1 MFTQIGWAPVSVYP
15 ESKQAACNIA
25 MTTMLIKTHRTPGWK
40 FFLRLSVVLSLLGA
54 YFYGVS
60 LRSQNELTLLGQFY
74 ETDAVFQKISD
85 SPLIYNVTPKNDASL
100 LLSVAIETTNG
111 YGGPTTIATEVD
123 AKGIIQRVLVLE
135 HKETPAFFKNLQDEK
150 YFKQFE
156 GLMLNSA
163 FVLDEDID
171 GVSGATVSSKAFCQA
186 VQVGGHN
193 IGRELLNMSI
203 AEKEKPFI
211 FGIKETILIIL
222 FVLVMIGSI
231 KKIAVL
237 RYFTLAASGVILGF
251 YLNSA
256 ISLSNIAS
264 ILLGYFPSITEKA
277 FWWLLVG
284 GALLMILFYGKNL
297 YCYWLC
303 PFGAIQE
310 FATKIGGVNIK
321 LSRRTLTIAK
331 YIGPCLT
338 WLALMIIFLTSN
350 TTLASYEPFA
360 AIFGLRGTSVQWF
373 IMPTVILGSFF
384 ITRFWCRFFCP
395 VGVVLKITGRIR
407 AQAKRGLKGI
417 KKWKTREAY

>member
-1 MFTQIGWAPVSVYP
+1 MAI
-15 ESKQAACNIA
+15 
-25 MTTMLIKTHRTPGWK
+25 MLKKTHKTPKWK
-40 FFLRLSVVLSLLGA
+40 LLLRLAAAISLLGA
-54 YFYGVS
+54 YIYGVS
-60 LRSQNELTLLGQFY
+60 LRSQNELTLLRQFY
-74 ETDAVFQKISD
+74 EPDTVFQIISD
-85 SPLIYNVTPKNDASL
+85 TPLIYNITSKIDAGL
-100 LLSVAIETTNG
+100 LLYVAIETSNG
-111 YGGPTTIATEVD
+111 YGGPTTVATEAD
-123 AKGIIQRVLVLE
+123 AKGVIQRVLVLE
-135 HKETPAFFKNLQDEK
+135 HKETPAFFNNLQDEK

-156 GLMLNSA
+156 SVKVSSA

-171 GVSGATVSSKAFCQA
+171 GVSGATVSSKAFAQA
-186 VQVGGHN
+186 VQAGGHN

-203 AEKEKPFI
+203 PEKERAFI
-211 FGIKETILIIL
+211 FGIKEAILIIF

-237 RYFTLAASGVILGF
+237 RYVILAASGVILGF

-256 ISLSNIAS
+256 ISLSNIAT
-264 ILLGYFPSITEKA
+264 ILLGYFPSITDKA
-277 FWWLLVG
+277 HWWILVG
-284 GALLMILFYGKNL
+284 GTLVMILFYGKNL

-310 FATKIGGVNIK
+310 FATKIGGINIK
-321 LSRRTLTIAK
+321 LSQRTVTVAK
-331 YIGPCLT
+331 YIGPFLT
-338 WLALMIIFLTSN
+338 WMALMIIFLTSN

-360 AIFGLRGTSVQWF
+360 TIFGLRGTSVQWF

-395 VGVVLKITGRIR
+395 VGVVLKIAGRIR

>member
-1 MFTQIGWAPVSVYP
+1 
-15 ESKQAACNIA
+15 
-25 MTTMLIKTHRTPGWK
+25 MLKKTHKTPKWK
-40 FFLRLSVVLSLLGA
+40 LLLRLAAAISLLGA
-54 YFYGVS
+54 YIYGVS
-60 LRSQNELTLLGQFY
+60 LRSQNELTLLRQFY
-74 ETDAVFQKISD
+74 EPDTVFQIISD
-85 SPLIYNVTPKNDASL
+85 TPLIYNITSKIDAGL
-100 LLSVAIETTNG
+100 LLYVAIETSNG
-111 YGGPTTIATEVD
+111 YGGPTTVATEVD
-123 AKGIIQRVLVLE
+123 AKGVIQRVLVLE
-135 HKETPAFFKNLQDEK
+135 HKETPAFFNNLQDEK

-156 GLMLNSA
+156 SVKVSSA

-171 GVSGATVSSKAFCQA
+171 GVSGATVSSKAFAQA
-186 VQVGGHN
+186 VQAGGHN

-203 AEKEKPFI
+203 PEKERAFI
-211 FGIKETILIIL
+211 FGIKEAILIIF

-237 RYFTLAASGVILGF
+237 RYVILAASGVILGF

-256 ISLSNIAS
+256 ISLSNIAT
-264 ILLGYFPSITEKA
+264 ILLGYFPSITDKA
-277 FWWLLVG
+277 HWWILVG
-284 GALLMILFYGKNL
+284 GTLVMILFYGKNL

-310 FATKIGGVNIK
+310 FATKIGGINIK
-321 LSRRTLTIAK
+321 LSQRTVTVAK
-331 YIGPCLT
+331 YIGPFLT
-338 WLALMIIFLTSN
+338 WMALMIIFLTSN

-360 AIFGLRGTSVQWF
+360 TIFGLRGTSVQWF

-395 VGVVLKITGRIR
+395 VGVVLKIAGRIR

>member
-1 MFTQIGWAPVSVYP
+1 MAI
-15 ESKQAACNIA
+15 
-25 MTTMLIKTHRTPGWK
+25 MLKKTHKTPKWK
-40 FFLRLSVVLSLLGA
+40 LLLRLAAAISLLGA
-54 YFYGVS
+54 YIYGVS
-60 LRSQNELTLLGQFY
+60 LRSQNELTLLRQFY
-74 ETDAVFQKISD
+74 EPDTVFQIISD
-85 SPLIYNVTPKNDASL
+85 TPLIYNITSKIDAGL
-100 LLSVAIETTNG
+100 LLYVAIETSNG
-111 YGGPTTIATEVD
+111 YGGPTTVATEVD
-123 AKGIIQRVLVLE
+123 AKGVIQRVLVLE
-135 HKETPAFFKNLQDEK
+135 HKETPAFFNNLQDEK

-156 GLMLNSA
+156 SVKVSSA

-171 GVSGATVSSKAFCQA
+171 GVSGATVSSKAFAQA
-186 VQVGGHN
+186 VQAGGHN

-203 AEKEKPFI
+203 PEKERVFI
-211 FGIKETILIIL
+211 FGIKEAILIIF

-237 RYFTLAASGVILGF
+237 RYVILAASGVILGF

-256 ISLSNIAS
+256 ISLSNIAT
-264 ILLGYFPSITEKA
+264 ILLGYFPSITDKA
-277 FWWLLVG
+277 HWWILVG
-284 GALLMILFYGKNL
+284 GTLVMILFYGKNL

-310 FATKIGGVNIK
+310 FATKIGGINIK
-321 LSRRTLTIAK
+321 LSQRTVTVAK
-331 YIGPCLT
+331 YIGPFLT
-338 WLALMIIFLTSN
+338 WMALMIIFLTSN

-360 AIFGLRGTSVQWF
+360 TIFGLRGTSVQWF

-395 VGVVLKITGRIR
+395 VGVVLKIAGRIR

>member
-1 MFTQIGWAPVSVYP
+1 
-15 ESKQAACNIA
+15 
-25 MTTMLIKTHRTPGWK
+25 MLKKTHKTPKWK
-40 FFLRLSVVLSLLGA
+40 LLLRLAAAISLLGA
-54 YFYGVS
+54 YIYGVS
-60 LRSQNELTLLGQFY
+60 LRSQNELTLLRQFY
-74 ETDAVFQKISD
+74 EPDTVFQIISD
-85 SPLIYNVTPKNDASL
+85 TPLIYNITSKIDAGL
-100 LLSVAIETTNG
+100 LLYVAIETSNG
-111 YGGPTTIATEVD
+111 YGGPTTVATEAD
-123 AKGIIQRVLVLE
+123 AKGVIQRVLVLE
-135 HKETPAFFKNLQDEK
+135 HKETPAFFNNLQDEK

-156 GLMLNSA
+156 SVKVSSA

-171 GVSGATVSSKAFCQA
+171 GVSGATVSSKAFAQA
-186 VQVGGHN
+186 VQAGGHN

-203 AEKEKPFI
+203 PEKERAFI
-211 FGIKETILIIL
+211 FGIKEAILIIF

-237 RYFTLAASGVILGF
+237 RYVILAASGVILGF

-256 ISLSNIAS
+256 ISLSNIAT
-264 ILLGYFPSITEKA
+264 ILLGYFPSITDKA
-277 FWWLLVG
+277 HWWILVG
-284 GALLMILFYGKNL
+284 GTLVMILFYGKNL

-310 FATKIGGVNIK
+310 FATKIGGINIK
-321 LSRRTLTIAK
+321 LSQRTVTVAK
-331 YIGPCLT
+331 YIGPFLT
-338 WLALMIIFLTSN
+338 WMALMIIFLTSN

-360 AIFGLRGTSVQWF
+360 TIFGLRGTSVQWF